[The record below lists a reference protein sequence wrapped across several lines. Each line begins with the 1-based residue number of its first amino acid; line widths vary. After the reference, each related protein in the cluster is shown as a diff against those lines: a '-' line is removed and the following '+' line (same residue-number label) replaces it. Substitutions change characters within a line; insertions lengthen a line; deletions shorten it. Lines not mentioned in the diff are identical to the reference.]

1 MRLGR
6 EWCAC
11 AFLAVSRYRADV
23 IRNKLREN
31 FPSEMNGKTQEK
43 TENDALFRS
52 HITLAYCYVETRFE
66 GQTADEAIDFVVV
79 QTESEYVARVVRYR
93 SPKCV
98 WSDQKSGFRVSL
110 AQRES
115 GSERAE
121 GLKSI
126 LKSSE
131 QIVPTAT
138 IFTLQA
144 CRSVIL

>member
-1 MRLGR
+1 
-6 EWCAC
+6 
-11 AFLAVSRYRADV
+11 
-23 IRNKLREN
+23 
-31 FPSEMNGKTQEK
+31 MNGKTQEK

-52 HITLAYCYVETRFE
+52 QITLAYCYVETRFE
-66 GQTADEAIDFVVV
+66 RQTAGEAIDFVVV
-79 QTESEYVARVVRYR
+79 QTEFEYVARFVRCR

-98 WSDQKSGFRVSL
+98 WSDQKSQFRVSL

-144 CRSVIL
+144 CRSGIL